1 MPALSRAPGE
11 YQKEPSALA
20 KVGSPRVALKRLPGL
35 KGASEGPGGAMS
47 APDADAD
54 QRAGAVRDY
63 QRIVVEHKEIETRV
77 KKSAFYCQGFCARVQ

>member
-1 MPALSRAPGE
+1 
-11 YQKEPSALA
+11 
-20 KVGSPRVALKRLPGL
+20 
-35 KGASEGPGGAMS
+35 MS